1 MNRPFPHFDVARLA
15 RPEGMIPAIASSAKR
30 SNVNRQVRL
39 GRDGVINLPKRPDL
53 TVLSESIP
61 LFYIGQHRQGFWVAR
76 ESEGQ
81 SGGLFIFR
89 RSALRFARRQSAPS
103 GCALMVINESLE
115 LDVENGGSRAVE
127 QLAAA
132 MDLVRRRVLT
142 FAADVGMAVTEWRK
156 LVSEISRINAAGRRN
171 RDAIERE
178 LFHGQY
184 TLSSK
189 NDDDLP
195 IP

>member
-1 MNRPFPHFDVARLA
+1 MNRPFPHFNVARLA
-15 RPEGMIPAIASSAKR
+15 RPEGMIPAIASVAKR
-30 SNVNRQVRL
+30 SNANRQARL
-39 GRDGVINLPKRPDL
+39 GCDGVINLPKRPDL

-61 LFYIGQHRQGFWVAR
+61 LFYIGQNSQGFWVAR
-76 ESEGQ
+76 ESEGR

-89 RSALRFARRQSAPS
+89 HSARRFARKQSAPS
-103 GCALMVINESLE
+103 GCALMFLNDPFE
-115 LDVENGGSRAVE
+115 LDVENRGSRAVE
-127 QLAAA
+127 PLAVV
-132 MDLVRRRVLT
+132 MDVVGRRAPT
-142 FAADVGMAVTEWRK
+142 FAAFFGMAVQEWRK
-156 LVSEISRINAAGRRN
+156 LVSEISRVSAAGRRN